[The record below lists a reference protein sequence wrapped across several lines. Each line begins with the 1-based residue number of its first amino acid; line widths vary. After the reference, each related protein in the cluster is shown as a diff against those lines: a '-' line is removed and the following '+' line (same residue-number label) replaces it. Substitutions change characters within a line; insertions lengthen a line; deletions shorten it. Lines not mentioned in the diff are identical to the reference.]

1 MRRQNIKFENGF
13 CHKKWAEAHFLWQK
27 PKKNEISN
35 WYFAH
40 PNRGTAKYQ
49 NGYAQK
55 KLKEKP
61 LDFPIGEIKET
72 NGYLLEFI
80 IYNKS

>member
-1 MRRQNIKFENGF
+1 MNIRKI
-13 CHKKWAEAHFLWQK
+13 LT
-27 PKKNEISN
+27 SM
-35 WYFAH
+35 
-40 PNRGTAKYQ
+40 GTAKYQ